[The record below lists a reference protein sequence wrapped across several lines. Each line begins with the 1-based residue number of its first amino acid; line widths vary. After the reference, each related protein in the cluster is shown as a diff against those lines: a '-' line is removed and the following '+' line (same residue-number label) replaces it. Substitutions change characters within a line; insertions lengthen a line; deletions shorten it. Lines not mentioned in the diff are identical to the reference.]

1 MAQELTIR
9 VCLVDLEDT
18 EVSDIG
24 TKDQRSSLSYVHSA
38 IFLTSRC
45 NHRITSLMIVEHL
58 DERVK
63 FEPVVALPYIQLS
76 VVSVED
82 PQVDIVPYGRGKGL
96 RFSKTFE
103 VT

>member
-1 MAQELTIR
+1 
-9 VCLVDLEDT
+9 
-18 EVSDIG
+18 
-24 TKDQRSSLSYVHSA
+24 
-38 IFLTSRC
+38 
-45 NHRITSLMIVEHL
+45 MIVEHL